1 MTNLYFSERELG
13 PRARIEDK
21 IGANVWGGLVVY
33 ISGLADNG
41 YFGNSFPYMCPDNDG
56 VVGTNKATMALAIS
70 AEFQDVMFPL
80 DASKPPSD
88 LAILDLIEF
97 CHEHVAKPVQDH
109 YHTYWGLY
117 HLNFDVMVGRAEF
130 RARVN
135 RIFARNGIAF
145 DLQEDGRIVRL
156 APPVVAELLQCAVFR
171 TGDTILET
179 MLETARAK
187 YLEPSLQVRLEAL
200 EKLWD
205 AWERAKTFEDPENKK
220 RSVGILLDKAS
231 NEPNMRARLEREAR
245 ELTEI
250 GNQFMIRHTE
260 TNKTPITASEHVDYL
275 FHRMF
280 ALLYLLLGNRIVEK
294 PESTEELPF

>member
-1 MTNLYFSERELG
+1 MAASYFTERELG
-13 PRARIEDK
+13 LIPRIETE

-33 ISGLADNG
+33 INGLADNG

-80 DASKPPSD
+80 DASKPPSG

-97 CHEHVAKPVQDH
+97 CHENVAKPVQGR

-117 HLNFDVMVGRAEF
+117 HLNFDVMAGRAEF

-135 RIFARNGIAF
+135 RLFARNGIAF

-156 APPVVAELLQCAVFR
+156 APPVAADSLQSAVFR
-171 TGDTILET
+171 TGDTILDS

-205 AWERAKTFEDPENKK
+205 AWERAKTLEDSENKR

-231 NEPNMRARLEREAR
+231 NEPNMRARLEREAI

-260 TNKTPITASEHVDYL
+260 TDKTPITVSEHVDYL

-280 ALLYLLLGNRIVEK
+280 ALLYLLLENRIAEK
-294 PESTEELPF
+294 HEGTEELPF